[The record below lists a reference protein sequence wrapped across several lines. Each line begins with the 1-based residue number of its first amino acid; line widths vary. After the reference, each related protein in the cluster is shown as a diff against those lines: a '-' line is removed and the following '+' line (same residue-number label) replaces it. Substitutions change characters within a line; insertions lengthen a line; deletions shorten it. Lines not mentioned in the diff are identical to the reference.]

1 MARVLILYYSLG
13 GTTRRVADALAKLTG
28 ADIEAVQETRPRRR
42 TPWGYARC
50 ILDSLRRRHAPIE
63 PLDHD
68 PAAYDLVVVGTPV
81 WADRV
86 SSPIRTLLADE
97 LGAAGQVAVFCTLMG
112 PKPEKAMAEIETL
125 AGRPPHPL
133 VSFRE
138 RDVDDGSASDAIHA
152 LAREVSEAAV

>member
-28 ADIEAVQETRPRRR
+28 ADIEAVQETRPRHR

-50 ILDSLRRRHAPIE
+50 ILDSMRRRHAPIE

-68 PAAYDLVVVGTPV
+68 PTAYDLVVVGTPV

-97 LGAAGQVAVFCTLMG
+97 LGAAGRLPC
-112 PKPEKAMAEIETL
+112 
-125 AGRPPHPL
+125 
-133 VSFRE
+133 
-138 RDVDDGSASDAIHA
+138 SA
-152 LAREVSEAAV
+152 R